1 MAMKPNPHPEWL
13 KEMIHGY
20 SDYQTWRL
28 LIEGAN
34 FAVVQTPGG
43 RWGDNSGTHYGKT
56 SYYLVDKRSDP
67 RHGHGM
73 EYWKEL
79 KHGGR
84 IGAKTK
90 REWKALVDK
99 SDKLDTF
106 VTGKEDEE
114 LVLETVMDRIAVY
127 LETQRNESEKMRTGK
142 RDPHGYSTDYWA
154 GHVNAFNCTLKKLKE
169 LVPNPLKEE
178 TEEEKQ

>member
-1 MAMKPNPHPEWL
+1 MKPYPPQPEWL
-13 KEMIHGY
+13 KEMIYGY
-20 SDYQTWRL
+20 AGYEKFRL
-28 LIEGAN
+28 LVEGVN
-34 FAVVQTPGG
+34 FAIMQTPGG

-67 RHGHGM
+67 RRGHGM
-73 EYWKEL
+73 QYWKEL

-99 SDKLDTF
+99 SDKANTF
-106 VTGKEDEE
+106 IVNEEDERHA
-114 LVLETVMDRIAVY
+114 LENVVDGLAVY
-127 LETQRNESEKMRTGK
+127 MTAQRNECEKMRTGK
-142 RDPHGYSTDYWA
+142 LDPHGCSADYWS

-169 LVPNPLKEE
+169 LAPGLLPEDE
-178 TEEEKQ
+178 S